1 MTPLRAMILLGASS
15 ILAACNNTETVNTTI
30 NTTNVEQTEQT
41 QIVNQKKEVT
51 RDTKTTTVIVVK
63 EQNSKTAAQPVEPNP
78 MPKPPAD
85 DGLIT
90 PSRVIYQPGAMR
102 PVRGVGGDAQT
113 SSSTSSTGVNSY

>member
-63 EQNSKTAAQPVEPNP
+63 EQNSKTAAKPAE
-78 MPKPPAD
+78 PKPPAD